1 MNKVMQSVTRVFK
14 GALKAFERYPASI
27 GCAVA
32 FSVVVMI
39 RIQLDWQQQEAYNFL
54 FNCLHWSLALGA
66 IIGLAAVV
74 FAVSRSGGKKAF
86 KLANLFGALV
96 AAAAFLI
103 LFFFSKTDASDGY
116 AVISNIAQI
125 RMAVLILIGLILFI
139 LFAGQKDGRT
149 EFDRSLFMAEKA
161 FFIALLYGLVIFA
174 GASGIAAA
182 FEFLIYSDMSEK
194 VYMYIAALS
203 GLIGYIL
210 FVGYFPDFTKSVAD
224 PRREETQRQPRFIE
238 ILFSY
243 IMIPIVL
250 ALTLVLFVWTV
261 RTVLTGMQ
269 VEFVQLYSIAAAYTV
284 GGLWLHAMTIRNESK
299 PAKIYRIV
307 YPIASFVILIFEA
320 WAVIYQLLNTGLK
333 DTEYVF
339 IVLWLLAF
347 FGSVFIL
354 AKKLRAHV
362 FIALTACLLAVLAV
376 LPVVGYRDL
385 SVTVQVNRL
394 EKLLVGQGMLT
405 DDTLSPAVTEP
416 EESVRIAVTDAVDY
430 LIDEEGAKLPAWLDA
445 DAISEKGFEQVFGFE
460 QVWAETEE
468 PDTPEMTSRGI
479 YLSLS
484 SSAMPIGDYDWAVR
498 FQAYGSDSVSFA
510 GGNGEYVVDWIMDSE
525 SEAPSIRISLNGQVM
540 VEQSLESYF
549 DGLTDRYGL
558 TAKDSIAGDLSN
570 MSISFETD
578 SFSALLVLNS
588 AQFSLNTA
596 TDEVYYWV
604 EPGALYL
611 SEK

>member
-1 MNKVMQSVTRVFK
+1 
-14 GALKAFERYPASI
+14 
-27 GCAVA
+27 
-32 FSVVVMI
+32 
-39 RIQLDWQQQEAYNFL
+39 
-54 FNCLHWSLALGA
+54 
-66 IIGLAAVV
+66 
-74 FAVSRSGGKKAF
+74 
-86 KLANLFGALV
+86 
-96 AAAAFLI
+96 
-103 LFFFSKTDASDGY
+103 
-116 AVISNIAQI
+116 
-125 RMAVLILIGLILFI
+125 
-139 LFAGQKDGRT
+139 
-149 EFDRSLFMAEKA
+149 
-161 FFIALLYGLVIFA
+161 
-174 GASGIAAA
+174 
-182 FEFLIYSDMSEK
+182 
-194 VYMYIAALS
+194 
-203 GLIGYIL
+203 
-210 FVGYFPDFTKSVAD
+210 
-224 PRREETQRQPRFIE
+224 
-238 ILFSY
+238 
-243 IMIPIVL
+243 
-250 ALTLVLFVWTV
+250 
-261 RTVLTGMQ
+261 MQ

-394 EKLLVGQGMLT
+394 EKLLVSQGMLT

-484 SSAMPIGDYDWAVR
+484 SSALPIGDYDWAVR

-525 SEAPSIRISLNGQVM
+525 SEVPSIRISLNGQVM

-596 TDEVYYWV
+596 TDEVYCWA

-611 SEK
+611 LEK